1 MAKLREAVQQDTD
14 IVNTILRLYSGVR
27 GFPTDMKFR
36 YFVDFIR
43 IY

>member
-14 IVNTILRLYSGVR
+14 IVNTILRPFSGGG